1 MNCLFLLPKNFN
13 WKYKVN
19 QKFSSCECL
28 RNNLS
33 AWSFSCIICKANTKI
48 LVIPNIERNWEDHVD
63 ISIVSREPVSVL
75 CCNNRSSLLMMPHEI
90 NLYSDSCC
98 ITQNSFCLRCFFF
111 PSPSLPPLSSDPY
124 RCPIMVWDVI
134 ILPLGADFLAYL
146 SNATLAQEQRAGG
159 SSIIRHNYS
168 TNPVPHG
175 SFQVSFLPYLYVVF
189 EVVFVVLLCFG
200 FAWYY

>member
-111 PSPSLPPLSSDPY
+111 SFSFPSSSFFWSLSLSY
-124 RCPIMVWDVI
+124 NGLRCYYFTTWGR
-134 ILPLGADFLAYL
+134 LPGIPEQCYSCTGAKSRWELHH
-146 SNATLAQEQRAGG
+146 
-159 SSIIRHNYS
+159 SSQLQY
-168 TNPVPHG
+168 
-175 SFQVSFLPYLYVVF
+175 
-189 EVVFVVLLCFG
+189 
-200 FAWYY
+200 